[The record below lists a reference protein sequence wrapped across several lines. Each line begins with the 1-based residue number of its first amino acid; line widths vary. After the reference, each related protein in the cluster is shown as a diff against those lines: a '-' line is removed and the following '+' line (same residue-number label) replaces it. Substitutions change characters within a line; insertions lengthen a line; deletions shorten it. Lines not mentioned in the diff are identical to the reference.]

1 MHPLE
6 KILLAMF
13 AVMALQTIYLLE
25 QAHHRHGMV
34 RVRYLP
40 LFLSVV
46 VLLWL
51 GVRILFDLAPWF
63 GVI

>member
-6 KILLAMF
+6 KVLLAMF

-25 QAHHRHGMV
+25 QSHHRHGMM
-34 RVRYLP
+34 RLRYVP

-46 VLLWL
+46 ILLWL
-51 GVRILFDLAPWF
+51 GVRLIFNLAPWF
-63 GVI
+63 GTI